1 MRTTDRTTR
10 SVNSDIKPE
19 TGPAWS
25 VNRPPIG
32 ALSPREPAF
41 RTLGQATHTR
51 EACTRAAASRSCRRA
66 HVHRDAQAPRRRGGG
81 RRAGRL
87 GVAPGTATTDEPT
100 DVAAVAGRWA
110 LTLGDAVGADAATD
124 IVTAALE
131 WLAARYHVGLALA
144 ATDAPGAAADV
155 FALGRT
161 LGAAEEHARHLR
173 EAWALPVLVAWSDE
187 TAEA

>member
-1 MRTTDRTTR
+1 MAL
-10 SVNSDIKPE
+10 PE
-19 TGPAWS
+19 TSPAMSTVEHLMSS
-25 VNRPPIG
+25 VELWG
-32 ALSPREPAF
+32 TEYE
-41 RTLGQATHTR
+41 T
-51 EACTRAAASRSCRRA
+51 
-66 HVHRDAQAPRRRGGG
+66 
-81 RRAGRL
+81 AGRL

-100 DVAAVAGRWA
+100 DVSAVAGRWA

-144 ATDAPGAAADV
+144 AADAPDADDDA

-173 EAWALPVLVAWSDE
+173 EVWALPVLVAWSDE